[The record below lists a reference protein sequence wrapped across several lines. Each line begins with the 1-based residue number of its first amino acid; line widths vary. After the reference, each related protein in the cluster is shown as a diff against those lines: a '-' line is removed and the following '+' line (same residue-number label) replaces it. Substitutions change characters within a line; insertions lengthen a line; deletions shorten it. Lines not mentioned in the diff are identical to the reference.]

1 VPDPVTPDLDI
12 AGSSLMAAGCSSTN
26 QASALPLLG
35 LLVLLRRR
43 RR

>member
-1 VPDPVTPDLDI
+1 VVPEPEAPDLDI
-12 AGSSLMAAGCSSTN
+12 AGSSLMAGCSSTN

-35 LLVLLRRR
+35 LLMLLRRR